1 MSKARVIL
9 IDDESDAR
17 FLLRNTIETHFAE
30 RLEIIAEADGVESGL
45 KCINENEVDLVF
57 LDVQMRDGNG
67 FDLLQK
73 LEHISFEIIF
83 VTAYDKFAVKA
94 FQFSAF
100 GYLMKPIRTSELQKL
115 VDTFLKKQQSVDAN
129 DKRIKVLIENYGDE
143 RKIMKLVIS
152 NMEGFKV
159 MEIEDIIRLE
169 GDGNYTRFI
178 LTGNKK
184 ETASKNLGVYEDLL
198 NDYGFFRSH
207 QSTLIN
213 LRHVTGFLKNND
225 MIEMSDHE
233 KVKLSRYRKAEF
245 VKRFV

>member
-1 MSKARVIL
+1 MSKTRVLI
-9 IDDESDAR
+9 IDDEPDAR
-17 FLLRNTIETHFAE
+17 FMLRDILEKNFADTIE
-30 RLEIIAEADGVESGL
+30 IVGEADGVKTGL
-45 KCINENEVDLVF
+45 KCIKEHEADLVF
-57 LDVQMRDGNG
+57 LDIQMRDGTG

-73 LEHISFEIIF
+73 LESVNFEIIF
-83 VTAYDKFAVKA
+83 ATAHDKFAVQA

-100 GYLMKPIRTSELQKL
+100 GYLMKPIRKSELEKL
-115 VDTFLKKQQSVDAN
+115 IENFQKKQASLESM

-159 MEIEDIIRLE
+159 MELEDIIRLE
-169 GDGNYTRFI
+169 GDGNYTHFV
-178 LTGNKK
+178 TSGNKR
-184 ETASKNLGVYEDLL
+184 ETASKNLGAYEELL
-198 NDYGFFRSH
+198 LDFGFFRAH

-213 LRHVTGFLKNND
+213 LRHVKGFLKNND
-225 MIEMSDHE
+225 MIEMSDGE

>member
-1 MSKARVIL
+1 MSKTKVIL

-17 FLLRNTIETHFAE
+17 FLLRKMLESHYPDTI
-30 RLEIIAEADGVESGL
+30 EIIAEADGVETGL
-45 KCINENEVDLVF
+45 KCLRENEVDLVF

-73 LEHISFEIIF
+73 LEHVNFEVIF

-94 FQFSAF
+94 FEFSAF
-100 GYLMKPIRTSELQKL
+100 GYLMKPIRTSELQRL
-115 VDTFLKKQQSVDAN
+115 VETFQKRQVQADGN

-159 MEIEDIIRLE
+159 MEIENIIRLE

-178 LTGNKK
+178 MSNNLK

-225 MIEMSDHE
+225 MIEMSDGE
-233 KVKLSRYRKAEF
+233 KVKLSRYRKTDF